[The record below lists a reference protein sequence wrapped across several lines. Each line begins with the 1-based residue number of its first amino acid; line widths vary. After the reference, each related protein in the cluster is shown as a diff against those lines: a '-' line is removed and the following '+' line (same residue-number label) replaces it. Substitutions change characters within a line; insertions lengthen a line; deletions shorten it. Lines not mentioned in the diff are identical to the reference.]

1 MTQDDLYA
9 PIAEIYDFSYNDF
22 LDDVDFYDNLARA
35 VDGPILELGV
45 GSGRV
50 AIPLAQAGYDV
61 VGIDNSPAMLEQAR
75 LRLEAEGAGEG
86 SLELVEG
93 EMTDFRFERQFGMV
107 FCAANTFQHMLTT
120 KDQADCLRCAAKNL
134 APRGIF
140 AMSIRSPVTVDWDEV
155 DAPAPLL
162 LDWTRTD
169 SATGELVMK
178 LVAAEA
184 DPARMVRKLTYIYD
198 RVGSDGQLRR
208 NVFVTELRY
217 STQAEITLLLQ
228 QCGLRVTHVYGDYDL
243 TPVGIG
249 DNLVFV
255 ARAEA
260 SA

>member
-1 MTQDDLYA
+1 MTQDDPYA

-75 LRLEAEGAGEG
+75 LRLESEGTGEG
-86 SLELVEG
+86 SLELVRG
-93 EMTDFRFERQFGMV
+93 EMTGFGFERQFGMV

-120 KDQADCLRCAAKNL
+120 QDQAACLRCAAKSL
-134 APRGIF
+134 SPRGIF

-155 DAPAPLL
+155 DTPAPLL

-169 SATGELVMK
+169 PETGELVMK
-178 LVAAEA
+178 MVAAEA
-184 DPARMVRKLTYIYD
+184 DPARMVRKLTYMYD
-198 RVGSDGQLRR
+198 RVRTDGQVRR

-228 QCGLRVTHVYGDYDL
+228 QYGLRVTHVYGDYDL

>member
-1 MTQDDLYA
+1 MK
-9 PIAEIYDFSYNDF
+9 DF
-22 LDDVDFYDNLARA
+22 V
-35 VDGPILELGV
+35 
-45 GSGRV
+45 
-50 AIPLAQAGYDV
+50 
-61 VGIDNSPAMLEQAR
+61 
-75 LRLEAEGAGEG
+75 
-86 SLELVEG
+86 
-93 EMTDFRFERQFGMV
+93 FERKFGMV
-107 FCAANTFQHMLTT
+107 FCAANTFQHLLTT
-120 KDQADCLRCAAKNL
+120 KEQLACLKCAAQSL

-140 AMSIRSPVTVDWDEV
+140 AMSIRSPVTVEWDEV

-169 SATGELVMK
+169 PATGELVMK
-178 LVAAEA
+178 MVAAEA
-184 DPARMVRKLTYIYD
+184 EPARMVRKLTYIYD
-198 RVGSDGQLRR
+198 RVRADGQLRR
-208 NVFVTELRY
+208 HVFVTELRY